1 MNPKDLYLNDIISVP
16 EKSGCTAHY
25 YSYKNRKYNY
35 HLIILD
41 DCGEIVY
48 HSDIVAVTDDCLK
61 AIVDNLVKYWN
72 EKISAE

>member
-1 MNPKDLYLNDIISVP
+1 MTPNSLYYSDRISVP

-25 YSYKNRKYNY
+25 YRYKNSKYNY

-48 HSDIVAVTDDCLK
+48 HSDVIAVTNDCLK
-61 AIVDNLVKYWN
+61 AIVDNLVEYWN

>member
-1 MNPKDLYLNDIISVP
+1 MTPNSLHYLDRISVP

-25 YSYKNRKYNY
+25 YSYKNSKHTY
-35 HLIILD
+35 HIIILD

-48 HSDIVAVTDDCLK
+48 HSDIVAVTNDCLK
-61 AIVDNLVKYWN
+61 AIVDNLVEYWN